1 MVFSLHCTSNGYQK
15 QTNKQQQQQ
24 NWLKTKQSK
33 LAKKQNMEGLGTWE
47 GKTIAGAKWQ
57 QVVKQSSASAP
68 CSSPLLSAFL
78 FLFFPALFSLHK
90 QGDIY
95 NHSLPQLPSPRQMI
109 LISWFHTVE
118 FSYIIHLLITLVNR
132 ALNAWSTD
140 PDITHRILHGMGIIQ
155 KEHLGRISWFLKKVY
170 MDY

>member
-47 GKTIAGAKWQ
+47 GKTITGAKWQ

-78 FLFFPALFSLHK
+78 FLFFSCPILPTQAGRYLQSQPTTATFSKTDDPHF
-90 QGDIY
+90 
-95 NHSLPQLPSPRQMI
+95 
-109 LISWFHTVE
+109 LISYCGVF
-118 FSYIIHLLITLVNR
+118 
-132 ALNAWSTD
+132 
-140 PDITHRILHGMGIIQ
+140 LHNSFVDNIG
-155 KEHLGRISWFLKKVY
+155 
-170 MDY
+170 